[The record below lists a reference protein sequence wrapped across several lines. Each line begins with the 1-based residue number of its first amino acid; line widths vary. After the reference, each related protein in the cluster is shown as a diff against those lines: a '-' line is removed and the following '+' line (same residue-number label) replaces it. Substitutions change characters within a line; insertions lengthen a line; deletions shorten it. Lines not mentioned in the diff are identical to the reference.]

1 MKQNVQD
8 RVMVSLRGALLLVS
22 LAIAL
27 VTNLISA
34 GVVTAASCG
43 TGNYCTFLPTVSGG
57 RPAPDLVITGVEI
70 SQAIQDTNNSVPLV
84 AGRSAILRV
93 YAISTNATEPIS
105 NIKVAVM
112 ASSADNL
119 SLSETPLTLSST
131 IPLTSSRADYSST
144 INFALPSSWLSGTVD
159 VTIRLDPDNATVES
173 NEANNV
179 LTKRL
184 VFNNV
189 PPLQIK
195 IVPIQY
201 THTPNQRTYPAPTVD
216 RVSDWIMRTYP
227 VSQVQISWHTPVSF
241 TGNLTTSDDFSR
253 LLNDITTLKTSEGAP
268 KAQVYYGLI
277 PTSSSGSSWFSSGYA
292 GMGWIGSRAAIG
304 LDYSSQTSQIAAH
317 EVGHNLGML
326 HTPCGVSS
334 YDQSYPYANASIGQ
348 YGLDVSSGRL
358 YAPNANRDMMSYCD
372 PKWISDYTY
381 KYLYNS
387 QIRSGS
393 TGGSAAGLEITPSAS
408 LAQKGMVVRAQINA
422 DGASF
427 LPAYTLSGAVNELPE
442 AGDYVVQLLG
452 SQDEW
457 LAEYP
462 VQAYAASEQEDPQVR
477 TLQALLP
484 LPEQPVSKIRL
495 LKDGQVL
502 AEKSFNLMSL
512 SRATPGVSTE
522 RNAETVAL
530 HWSSTQQPALVRF
543 STDHGQTWTTLAVDQ
558 AGGEINVD
566 ASFIPEDALIEVVE
580 ASR

>member
-1 MKQNVQD
+1 MRQNVQD
-8 RVMVSLRGALLLVS
+8 RVVVSLRGALLLVS
-22 LAIAL
+22 LIIAF
-27 VTNLISA
+27 VTNLIST
-34 GVVTAASCG
+34 GVVSAATCG
-43 TGNYCTFLPTVSGG
+43 AGNHCTFLPTVSGG

-70 SQAIQDTNNSVPLV
+70 SQAIQDANNSVPLV
-84 AGRSAILRV
+84 AGRSAILRI
-93 YAISTNATEPIS
+93 YAISTNTTQPLS

-119 SLSETPLTLSST
+119 SLSESPLTLSST
-131 IPLTSSRADYSST
+131 VPLTSSRADYSST
-144 INFALPSSWLSGTVD
+144 LNFALPSSWLSGTVD
-159 VTIRLDPDNATVES
+159 VTIRLDPENTTVES
-173 NEANNV
+173 NESNNV

-201 THTPNQRTYPAPTVD
+201 THTPNQRTYAAPTVD

-227 VSQVQISWHTPVSF
+227 VSNVQISWHAPVSF
-241 TGNLTTSDDFSR
+241 TGNLTTSEDFNR

-292 GMGWIGSRAAIG
+292 GLGWIGSRVAIG

-358 YAPNANRDMMSYCD
+358 YAPTTNRDMMSYCD

-381 KYLYNS
+381 KYLYNK
-387 QIRSGS
+387 QIAS
-393 TGGSAAGLEITPSAS
+393 GGSGGASGLEIAPSTS
-408 LAQKGMVVRAQINA
+408 LAQKSMVVRAQINA
-422 DGASF
+422 NGASF

-442 AGDYVVQLLG
+442 AGDFVVQMLG

-457 LAEYP
+457 LAEFP
-462 VQAYAASEQEDPQVR
+462 VQAYAASEQEDAQAR

-502 AEKSFNLMSL
+502 AEKSFNVMSL
-512 SRATPGVSTE
+512 SSATPGISTE
-522 RNAETVAL
+522 RNDETGEL
-530 HWSSTQQPALVRF
+530 HWSSGQQPALVRF
-543 STDHGQTWTTLAVDQ
+543 STDNGQTWTTLAVDQ
-558 AGGEINVD
+558 TGGEINVG
-566 ASFIPEDALIEVVE
+566 AGVIPEDAIIEVVE
-580 ASR
+580 ASQ